1 MKSYLLLLFFTLS
14 QIVGFSQPDKY
25 AKALMNAPYISFEER
40 TISFKDGV
48 QPALVSLVMAQES
61 DYLKDFKNW
70 LKSKYAI
77 EGKKNSSHYSAI
89 GILVNEWSA
98 DTLNFHYF
106 TDKEGDAVRL
116 SILVD
121 RKGVYYSEKEHGDVI
136 SNIKQSVSAQV
147 KEFYIKYYD
156 EKISDQQ
163 KFYDTQINDLAK
175 LNKKRDKLNADVES
189 HNKTITK
196 TEEQMRDVN
205 SSANASDGNIKSLNS
220 QLQQDQN
227 MAEQARKELDAQQKL
242 IATRESDYNKLNAA
256 GSLNSREGEK
266 VIKDLEKLRSK
277 QEKLQSTL
285 SKANETTTKSE
296 NAILKEEQNKTK
308 ILAKLED
315 LKNTKDK
322 NTQELND
329 LKRELEKNESDLKD
343 EQMEIDAA
351 KLDMDNLK
359 LAKEKLIGQ

>member
-1 MKSYLLLLFFTLS
+1 MKSIFLFFFFAAIQL
-14 QIVGFSQPDKY
+14 VGFSQPDKY

-40 TISFKDGV
+40 TISFKDGA
-48 QPALVSLVMAQES
+48 QPAMVILVMAPES
-61 DYLKDFKNW
+61 DYLKDWKNW

-77 EGKKNSSHYSAI
+77 EGKKNSSYYSSV
-89 GILVNEWSA
+89 GIQVNEWSA
-98 DTLNFHYF
+98 DTINFHYF

-121 RKGVYYSEKEHGDVI
+121 RKGVFYSEKEHGDVT
-136 SNIKQSVSAQV
+136 SKIKQSVSTQV

-175 LNKKRDKLNADVES
+175 LNKKRDKLNGDVES
-189 HNKTITK
+189 HNKTISK
-196 TEEQMRDVN
+196 TEDQIRDVN
-205 SSANASDGNIKSLNS
+205 SRANASDGNIKSLNS
-220 QLQQDQN
+220 QLQHDQN
-227 MAEQARKELDAQQKL
+227 VAEQAQKEVDAQQKL
-242 IATRESDYNKLNAA
+242 IVTRETDYNKLNAA

-315 LKNTKDK
+315 LKNAKDK
-322 NTQELND
+322 STHELND
-329 LKRELEKNESDLKD
+329 LKRELDKNESDLKD
-343 EQMEIDAA
+343 EQKEIDAA

-359 LAKEKLIGQ
+359 AAKEKLIGQ